1 MENVKIDEKIYEL
14 LNFCFT
20 NKIEFMFQKEEN
32 ENYISIKT
40 TPNISVVLNIS
51 DPDDKNLGKLLDDKL
66 VELNQLFK

>member
-14 LNFCFT
+14 VNFCFT

-32 ENYISIKT
+32 ENYINIKT
-40 TPNISVVLNIS
+40 TPNISVVLNVS
-51 DPDDKNLGKLLDDKL
+51 DPDDKNLGKLIDDKL

>member
-32 ENYISIKT
+32 ENYINIKT